1 MFKSKEVSK
10 GIFERK
16 KKYKNQ
22 FIKQVFISIVKFF
35 IRTFVP
41 QILERQL

>member
-1 MFKSKEVSK
+1 MSKEVSK